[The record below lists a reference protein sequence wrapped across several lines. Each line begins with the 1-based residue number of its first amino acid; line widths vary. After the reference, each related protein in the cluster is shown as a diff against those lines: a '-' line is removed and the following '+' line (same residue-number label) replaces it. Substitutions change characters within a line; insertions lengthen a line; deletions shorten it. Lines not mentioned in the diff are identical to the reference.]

1 MDAEAENLWKT
12 YIPGSLIDPELRK
25 AQDLAR
31 ARGLSI
37 VHLPLY
43 EHKGVNSVLFLIDDC
58 ALVSENGAPPVEVR
72 IPANTIVIN
81 TNNVKKEYGN
91 ESHHW
96 QGTRILRPYL

>member
-1 MDAEAENLWKT
+1 MDDEAENVWET
-12 YIPGSLIDPELRK
+12 YIHGALTNPELRE
-25 AQDLAR
+25 AR
-31 ARGLSI
+31 ALAKAMGLSTKY
-37 VHLPLY
+37 VPLH

-96 QGTRILRPYL
+96 QGTRVLRAHL